1 MPAREQQNYFQL
13 FDLAPGFS
21 IDRDAVERKYRKL
34 QALLHPDRHAA
45 SGGQQQRIA
54 LRQSALVNEA
64 YGVLMDDCARAGHLL
79 QLQGIELNDETDTTG
94 DAGFLA
100 EQMEFRERLQELD
113 GHDDPREAEAEAAQ
127 LSAQV
132 AARAAQ
138 VRDGF
143 SNAWQSGDLEAAREY
158 LLKMKFIGKLTA
170 GISDAVAGLRA
181 EN

>member
-1 MPAREQQNYFQL
+1 MPVQDRQNYFQL
-13 FDLAPGFS
+13 FDLAPGFA

-45 SGGQQQRIA
+45 AGGQQQRA
-54 LRQSALVNEA
+54 AMRQSALINEA
-64 YGVLMDDCARAGHLL
+64 YNVLMDDCARAAHLL

-100 EQMEFRERLQELD
+100 EQMEFRERLHELD
-113 GHDDPREAEAEAAQ
+113 ECADPREAEAGAAQ
-127 LSAQV
+127 LSQQ
-132 AARAAQ
+132 AAACAEQ

-143 SNAWQSGDLEAAREY
+143 SRAWQSGDLEAAREW
-158 LLKMKFIGKLTA
+158 LLKMKFIGKLNA
-170 GISDAVAGLRA
+170 GIRDAVAGLRA

>member
-13 FDLAPGFS
+13 FGLAPGFA

-54 LRQSALVNEA
+54 MRQSALVNEA

-79 QLQGIELNDETDTTG
+79 QLQGIELNDETDTTA

-100 EQMEFRERLQELD
+100 EQMELRERLQEL
-113 GHDDPREAEAEAAQ
+113 GKCADPREAGAEAAQ
-127 LSAQV
+127 LSRQ
-132 AARAAQ
+132 AAASAAQ
-138 VRDGF
+138 VCDGF
-143 SNAWQSGDLEAAREY
+143 SRAWQGGDWQAAREY
-158 LLKMKFIGKLTA
+158 LLKMKFIGKLNA
-170 GISDAVAGLRA
+170 AISDTVAGLRT